1 LRDGKWQD
9 FHSKFLVVGDVVKI
23 QEGMNIPCDGFILKG
38 NEILTDESAMT
49 GETDAIRKGSM
60 IQCE

>member
-1 LRDGKWQD
+1 MRDGKWQD
-9 FHSKFLVVGDVVKI
+9 LHSKFLVVGDVVKI
-23 QEGMNIPCDGFILKG
+23 QEGMNIPCDGFVLKG

-60 IQCE
+60 LQCE

>member
-23 QEGMNIPCDGFILKG
+23 QEGMNIPCDGFVLKG